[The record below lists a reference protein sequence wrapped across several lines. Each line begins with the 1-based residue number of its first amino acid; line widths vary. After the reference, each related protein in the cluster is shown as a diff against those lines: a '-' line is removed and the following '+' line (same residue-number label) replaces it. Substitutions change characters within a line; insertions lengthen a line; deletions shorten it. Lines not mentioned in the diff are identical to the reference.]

1 MKPLTRLTLAFAV
14 LGLAACAEERPPID
28 RVQPNALD
36 KTFFVGSDLLAA
48 EDDPEF
54 WMQGTLVDVGYGASQ
69 DGLFTSTYAQ
79 PLNRIRW
86 QITEQHLIARV
97 AYERIED
104 SDGKGA
110 GRSVKDGVIAAMFRV
125 QSHFDIIRSYN
136 PTTGEKMNIVE
147 ENSSD
152 RPWFERAY
160 MRVDF
165 SANLATNTY
174 DFDTL
179 AMLGVYGGVKYEPMS
194 YWVSDPNDPDAP
206 HFDTGNGYFD
216 ITTKAFATPQMI
228 DLSMFDWGIDAFPA
242 CFLEAD
248 FLGGSYPGGT
258 CNPAELTI
266 RHAFR
271 KVVDTD
277 YEPSHWDGLRFQAY
291 GPFTKDRFGFA
302 RNYGMSDDKWHRF
315 ISRYDIWERSH
326 FYENAAAMTGAIPC
340 NTDVTT
346 PFGADPNRDIDK
358 NGTSDECQVV
368 GAGSR
373 CDTFNQKCT
382 LPFAQR
388 KEVPIVW
395 YYAEPGDPAY
405 FEGSYWAT
413 HEWDVALRSA
423 VVVARYAECQRTGGD
438 DCAARFPVWH
448 GQDDDNSDAIHLARE
463 VDDCRAGRAY
473 PELARDEAACAALAD
488 SLGADLGYSAGVI
501 ATAKMAEMVVLC
513 HSPVEAGDP
522 AACGDSRLPAGVKA
536 ADCRGPD
543 DADVCKAARRVRR
556 GDLRYHQVNVIQEP
570 QSESPWGIY
579 TDAEDPLSGQKIS
592 ASINV
597 WSSVTDRWSQ
607 NIIDMARFIGG
618 ELSADDVTDGTHVQ
632 DWARAAQAAGGGGA
646 LGVMGDKTHASHMAA
661 FGEARLPAGGVPG
674 SAGREARSKAEVRP
688 DIAARVADVKAQ
700 LKQVKAHVKAP
711 SSSAPTYAARL
722 KALAGTP
729 LESSLLTP
737 MMQELAGVG
746 GLPLAGSVLD
756 GASPLRGMN
765 PSHQRSY
772 LNMKEQAL
780 AERGACILHEAPA
793 PMAMVDLATLLQKKF
808 GAFNAEDPAPVQ
820 QARAEKMRRFLATR
834 VHMGVMIH
842 EMGHSVG
849 MRHNFVSSS
858 DAFNYRPQYWQ
869 LRTRNGAVET
879 ACGSLDATGEGCVGP
894 RYFDPV
900 TADEQGQFLW
910 MFMQSSV
917 MEYPGE
923 GTQETQGLGVYDFAA
938 ARMFYG
944 DAVAVFS
951 DDSFKAGTDRGDGVH
966 AKMDNFGGILGFAPQ
981 IGDTEIHYSQL
992 QASYDLIR
1000 DCRPVDPAKYK
1011 PSHWD
1016 EATLGAW
1023 DPVFDGR
1030 IVSVDG
1036 TPTRCATQPVD
1047 YVQWDALRAPTR
1059 AEGGAYYS
1067 GGPSLDKDRRTRV
1080 PYGFGTDDWADLGN
1094 LSVYRN
1100 DNGAD
1105 AYELF
1110 NFLIT
1115 QHEMMHIFDNFRR
1128 NRQDFSV
1135 RGAAFRSLWRY
1146 QEKLRDAAK
1155 GLGLIKNIYA
1165 YVAQEEGWNF
1175 DQFWP
1180 SVAPFW
1186 FPDSVLAA
1194 GIAFDHFTRLLARP
1208 QSGEHYFPNGDDV
1221 LRSVDDAWGTPTSTR
1236 VVVPNGGTGRFGNVA
1251 FGGRPL
1257 ENRLAEDQG
1266 EYNASY
1272 TMNAGSYYDKTW
1284 SAMLL
1289 TESVDNFISS
1299 TRGDFLDPRY
1309 RSVSIADLF
1318 PDGYR
1323 RWLANN
1329 LTGDDW
1335 VKGPRLV
1342 AKANGMPE
1350 VDAQKAPTSPIGWT
1364 SWWRP
1369 DGPEVCFPNAKSL
1382 VCSRYGEVDSAPFDA
1397 EAPANVAV
1405 LDPQVG
1411 WEQQKFLIAW
1421 TMIYLPENEKQQ
1433 WIDML
1438 RLWETGRDDDPGFAN
1453 RIEFHNPYGRA
1464 YVARTFGTEEIFGR
1478 EVQKGIA
1485 ARSLEYANSLL
1496 EEAFEF
1502 DLVTGPDGTRWPV
1515 ARRDAVT
1522 GQPIVRF
1529 DAALAH
1535 VDADGNLS
1543 EGSRGCDAD
1552 ENWACTCAANR
1563 ACLKLMDYVSVPA
1576 YLAQMSG
1583 QFAMWDPSWKG
1594 VY

>member
-1 MKPLTRLTLAFAV
+1 MGPGPRVHLALFGRNDRVMHRVVAAANAGAAILHPAIARIFEVSRFDGVVYGVGDPSEGLDLSALLASRRPVPVELAVAVTAAVARVAVAVHDAGGPGYRGPPLGLGAVLSGGLSPDGVFLEPSGAVRLRPLAAAGTDPEVPSAFRAPEEAISMAADVYSLGRLLMALLSGDATGKAVPRLPTTSAVVALMTRLVNARASERPHLHEVVTRLEGLLREHNVNGADQAVRAALGGAYRALVVDPGLGLDAPPRVVDALRMQLAYIYPAVERLWPTMMPMHAPPPPPAFAALPPATSDEGV
-14 LGLAACAEERPPID
+14 AVFTDARPAVRRQKAKTAATLVIGAADLAAAVASVSGEGAAFKPKTSPTLMIPTAELRKALPAPGAEQAQPRAERTMLIDPATFAPFSPPPPTMAPAAPPSPPRLDVDSERPVTPPRPARAAASSSSSSSSSSSFASSFASSPSPRRSD
-28 RVQPNALD
+28 P
-36 KTFFVGSDLLAA
+36 VGSPPRPPTHSAMAVFADGAEDEGENDSGDSEDRTQMLGPEQGNLMERLAAKEHQDALSEAAAFARGLLEGDRDVGDVFSNDDDQQDNDDNDSGFADSPRPSVSASEVTGVAPTPFLSEPGGYTDALALEAVANAATAMAPPSLEEKPAPGFVAPLPARTRPGLPTFAPSSSEGDMDEAFAAAFAPLPPPMPSGPATHAPAMTLQDDDDAPTASRRASSA

-340 NTDVTT
+340 NTEVTT

-646 LGVMGDKTHASHMAA
+646 LGVMGDKTHASPMAA
-661 FGEARLPAGGVPG
+661 LGEARLPAGGVPG

-737 MMQELAGVG
+737 MM
-746 GLPLAGSVLD
+746 
-756 GASPLRGMN
+756 
-765 PSHQRSY
+765 
-772 LNMKEQAL
+772 
-780 AERGACILHEAPA
+780 
-793 PMAMVDLATLLQKKF
+793 
-808 GAFNAEDPAPVQ
+808 
-820 QARAEKMRRFLATR
+820 
-834 VHMGVMIH
+834 
-842 EMGHSVG
+842 
-849 MRHNFVSSS
+849 
-858 DAFNYRPQYWQ
+858 
-869 LRTRNGAVET
+869 
-879 ACGSLDATGEGCVGP
+879 
-894 RYFDPV
+894 
-900 TADEQGQFLW
+900 
-910 MFMQSSV
+910 
-917 MEYPGE
+917 
-923 GTQETQGLGVYDFAA
+923 
-938 ARMFYG
+938 
-944 DAVAVFS
+944 
-951 DDSFKAGTDRGDGVH
+951 
-966 AKMDNFGGILGFAPQ
+966 
-981 IGDTEIHYSQL
+981 
-992 QASYDLIR
+992 
-1000 DCRPVDPAKYK
+1000 
-1011 PSHWD
+1011 
-1016 EATLGAW
+1016 
-1023 DPVFDGR
+1023 
-1030 IVSVDG
+1030 
-1036 TPTRCATQPVD
+1036 
-1047 YVQWDALRAPTR
+1047 
-1059 AEGGAYYS
+1059 
-1067 GGPSLDKDRRTRV
+1067 
-1080 PYGFGTDDWADLGN
+1080 
-1094 LSVYRN
+1094 
-1100 DNGAD
+1100 
-1105 AYELF
+1105 
-1110 NFLIT
+1110 
-1115 QHEMMHIFDNFRR
+1115 HIF
-1128 NRQDFSV
+1128 
-1135 RGAAFRSLWRY
+1135 
-1146 QEKLRDAAK
+1146 
-1155 GLGLIKNIYA
+1155 
-1165 YVAQEEGWNF
+1165 
-1175 DQFWP
+1175 
-1180 SVAPFW
+1180 
-1186 FPDSVLAA
+1186 
-1194 GIAFDHFTRLLARP
+1194 
-1208 QSGEHYFPNGDDV
+1208 
-1221 LRSVDDAWGTPTSTR
+1221 
-1236 VVVPNGGTGRFGNVA
+1236 
-1251 FGGRPL
+1251 
-1257 ENRLAEDQG
+1257 
-1266 EYNASY
+1266 
-1272 TMNAGSYYDKTW
+1272 
-1284 SAMLL
+1284 
-1289 TESVDNFISS
+1289 
-1299 TRGDFLDPRY
+1299 
-1309 RSVSIADLF
+1309 
-1318 PDGYR
+1318 
-1323 RWLANN
+1323 
-1329 LTGDDW
+1329 
-1335 VKGPRLV
+1335 
-1342 AKANGMPE
+1342 
-1350 VDAQKAPTSPIGWT
+1350 
-1364 SWWRP
+1364 
-1369 DGPEVCFPNAKSL
+1369 
-1382 VCSRYGEVDSAPFDA
+1382 
-1397 EAPANVAV
+1397 
-1405 LDPQVG
+1405 
-1411 WEQQKFLIAW
+1411 
-1421 TMIYLPENEKQQ
+1421 
-1433 WIDML
+1433 
-1438 RLWETGRDDDPGFAN
+1438 
-1453 RIEFHNPYGRA
+1453 
-1464 YVARTFGTEEIFGR
+1464 
-1478 EVQKGIA
+1478 
-1485 ARSLEYANSLL
+1485 
-1496 EEAFEF
+1496 
-1502 DLVTGPDGTRWPV
+1502 
-1515 ARRDAVT
+1515 
-1522 GQPIVRF
+1522 
-1529 DAALAH
+1529 
-1535 VDADGNLS
+1535 
-1543 EGSRGCDAD
+1543 
-1552 ENWACTCAANR
+1552 
-1563 ACLKLMDYVSVPA
+1563 
-1576 YLAQMSG
+1576 
-1583 QFAMWDPSWKG
+1583 
-1594 VY
+1594 